1 MPEGQFTREG
11 RKEDTGKARYE
22 LLPYE
27 VIDAVA
33 KILTDGARKY
43 DSRNWEKGISYGRV
57 YGAAQRHLTE
67 FWNQFLKGGD
77 GINHADGSQ
86 LHIDHAITE
95 LMFLSAYIKRGI
107 TQFDDRPGKI
117 EEKKFDLRQ
126 G

>member
-1 MPEGQFTREG
+1 MDGQILLSGMKKDE
-11 RKEDTGKARYE
+11 GKARYE

-77 GINHADGSQ
+77 GINHVDGSQ

-107 TQFDDRPGKI
+107 TEFDDRPSKP
-117 EEKKFDLRQ
+117 ETEKVDLKQ